1 MERAFFLIIAVSLAL
16 GVGCLGRNRRIG
28 FGWAFVLSL
37 LNVFIGLVA
46 VLLSKKIP
54 QDENNKIERKE
65 KQK

>member
-54 QDENNKIERKE
+54 QDEINKVERKE

>member
-1 MERAFFLIIAVSLAL
+1 MERAFFLIISVSLAL

-28 FGWAFVLSL
+28 FGWAFGLSL

-54 QDENNKIERKE
+54 QDEINKVERKE